1 MRYIASCSFGKDS
14 IAAIL
19 LAIRHKA
26 PLDEAVY
33 CEVMFDKDISGE
45 IPEHRAFIYGKHGGK
60 GTGASRRTDVCGS
73 VYRKDYPWAKE
84 RAAARVPD
92 LWEMRC
98 PAGLQAET
106 DHTVPKEPPG

>member
-19 LAIRHKA
+19 LAIRHQE

-45 IPEHRAFIYGKHGGK
+45 YRN
-60 GTGASRRTDVCGS
+60 TGHLSMIQR
-73 VYRKDYPWAKE
+73 Y
-84 RAAARVPD
+84 
-92 LWEMRC
+92 L
-98 PAGLQAET
+98 
-106 DHTVPKEPPG
+106 H